1 PSLSVNEVSAVNNTR
16 CDTPD
21 GQIVAS
27 ISGGSQ
33 VLAGGG
39 SYTYTWISSNGLS
52 GLPLTN
58 VTDGLSNL
66 DLASL
71 LSISGL
77 PGGTYTLTVQDN
89 YSSCSV
95 SRNFAITDPL
105 PNVYNITSGSGTVC
119 SGSNFTITLNNS
131 DGALPPPGAN
141 YEVYRNGTSTGLT
154 FPGTGSAPF
163 NMTFPVASFSNGDV
177 LTVRA
182 TNGFCTPRIMTG
194 SVTLGIAPSPVSAV
208 LSGGATICSGQ
219 STNLS
224 VAITGGTA
232 PYSFTI
238 NGFGLVTGYAS
249 GAPISVSPAAT
260 TNYSLGGTV
269 TDANGCTVVGTG
281 TASVTVNPTP
291 TATMSATPSAICVG
305 ASSTL
310 TFNFTGTSPFNVSYS
325 DGTSS
330 FNLSNISNG
339 HTVSV
344 TPPVTRTYTITGL
357 SDAAGC
363 IGPAGS
369 NVTITVNTPPSSAIL
384 SGTATICAGQSTNLS
399 VNIVDGTSPFSFI
412 LSGVGTISG
421 YTSGSAI
428 SVSPATTTSYS
439 ITGNVTDA
447 NGCTVAGTGTALV
460 TVNPLP
466 VATVSALPTALCAGG
481 SSTLTFNLAGTAPF
495 DVSYSDGASTF
506 ILTGSSSGHTVTV
519 TPS

>member
-1 PSLSVNEVSAVNNTR
+1 FWASILFFAAAFGISSQLKGQTVNYSQGGLQVSVFVSNPCNGSSNGFIRFTVTNTTDGQPARLQIVLGPVNFFGPQTIPVGGSFTFNGTATLPLGLYNFIIADNTGSDVINTFPSSGVTLTTLPNLVINEISRVNNSD
-16 CDTPD
+16 CGTPN
-21 GQIVAS
+21 GKVEAS

-33 VLAGGG
+33 ALAGGG
-39 SYTYTWISSNGLS
+39 AYTYTWTSSNGLS
-52 GLPLTN
+52 GLPFN
-58 VTDGLSNL
+58 NITDGLSNL

-71 LSISGL
+71 LGVTGL

-95 SRNFAITDPL
+95 SRNFTITDPV
-105 PNVYNITSGSGTVC
+105 PNVYNIISTSATVC

-219 STNLS
+219 STNLI

-291 TATMSATPSAICVG
+291 TATMSATPSAVCAG

-310 TFNFTGTSPFNVSYS
+310 TFNFTGTSPFNV
-325 DGTSS
+325 
-330 FNLSNISNG
+330 
-339 HTVSV
+339 
-344 TPPVTRTYTITGL
+344 
-357 SDAAGC
+357 
-363 IGPAGS
+363 
-369 NVTITVNTPPSSAIL
+369 
-384 SGTATICAGQSTNLS
+384 
-399 VNIVDGTSPFSFI
+399 
-412 LSGVGTISG
+412 
-421 YTSGSAI
+421 
-428 SVSPATTTSYS
+428 
-439 ITGNVTDA
+439 
-447 NGCTVAGTGTALV
+447 
-460 TVNPLP
+460 
-466 VATVSALPTALCAGG
+466 
-481 SSTLTFNLAGTAPF
+481 
-495 DVSYSDGASTF
+495 
-506 ILTGSSSGHTVTV
+506 
-519 TPS
+519 